1 MHHCLH
7 VGHELMVRLVTLLGR
22 ADLDELD
29 LVELVL
35 PEEAARVAPARARLG
50 AEARRVGHVGERQLR
65 LVEDLV

>member
-1 MHHCLH
+1 
-7 VGHELMVRLVTLLGR
+7 MVRLVTLLGR

-35 PEEAARVAPARARLG
+35 PEEPARVAPARARLG
-50 AEARRVGHVGERQLR
+50 AEARRVGHVGDGQLG